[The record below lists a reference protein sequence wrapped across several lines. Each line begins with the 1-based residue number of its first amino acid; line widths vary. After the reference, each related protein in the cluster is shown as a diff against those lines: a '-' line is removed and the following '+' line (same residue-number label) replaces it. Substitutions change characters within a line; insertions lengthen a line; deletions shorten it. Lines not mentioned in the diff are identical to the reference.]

1 MSVSSLTL
9 TLVLSLVSSLIA
21 TKMYKAP
28 SSSRIPGYYIIGTRE
43 WEVAEDLMEDLEVMD
58 ANQSLP
64 GFSAMIRGILKETFY
79 GFSAQLSL
87 QALDHVS
94 PLLLNKLP

>member
-21 TKMYKAP
+21 TKMF
-28 SSSRIPGYYIIGTRE
+28 SSSRIPGYYIIGTKG

-64 GFSAMIRGILKETFY
+64 GFSAMIHGILKETFY

-87 QALDHVS
+87 QALDYVS
-94 PLLLNKLP
+94 LEILPSNY